1 MWSERE
7 KIHFKISKQKFII
20 QFIAFL
26 NKKKIIK
33 SIKM

>member
-1 MWSERE
+1 MWFERE

-26 NKKKIIK
+26 HKKIIK